1 MSTPTNGPAAPGTTP
16 DQASGDAPTTPVS
29 RAGTV
34 PLTETTRGTDP
45 APGTAVAVTDS
56 PAGSPAGSLAD
67 DEETAERGR
76 LDVALSVVRK
86 IAEYAADHTAGSVRT
101 HRRLAGLDLGESG
114 TSAKVSGYG
123 EQVDLRLEVPLA
135 YPARITESAAAVRD
149 HVRERVQALT
159 PYRVR
164 SLDIGVSALT
174 DPAARAIPRAP
185 TSRTE

>member
-1 MSTPTNGPAAPGTTP
+1 MSTPT
-16 DQASGDAPTTPVS
+16 DAPDDVGSTIAATTPV
-29 RAGTV
+29 AV
-34 PLTETTRGTDP
+34 PD
-45 APGTAVAVTDS
+45 V
-56 PAGSPAGSLAD
+56 AD
-67 DEETAERGR
+67 DDEPAERGR

-86 IAEYAADHTAGSVRT
+86 IAEYAADQTPGTVRT
-101 HRRLAGLDLGESG
+101 QRRLAGLDLGEAG
-114 TSAKVSGYG
+114 TSARVSGYG

-174 DPAARAIPRAP
+174 DPAVRTSSSRTP

>member
-1 MSTPTNGPAAPGTTP
+1 MSSPT
-16 DQASGDAPTTPVS
+16 DV
-29 RAGTV
+29 TV
-34 PLTETTRGTDP
+34 PTGVPVPASADET
-45 APGTAVAVTDS
+45 
-56 PAGSPAGSLAD
+56 
-67 DEETAERGR
+67 DEVAERGR

-86 IAEYAADHTAGSVRT
+86 IAEYAADHTAGTVRT
-101 HRRLAGLDLGESG
+101 QRRLAGLDLGESG

-135 YPARITESAAAVRD
+135 YPARIADSAAAVRD
-149 HVRERVQALT
+149 TARQRVQALT

-174 DPAARAIPRAP
+174 DPALREPASRTP

>member
-1 MSTPTNGPAAPGTTP
+1 MSSPTDAAPATDP
-16 DQASGDAPTTPVS
+16 PADAGATAATTPV
-29 RAGTV
+29 V
-34 PLTETTRGTDP
+34 I
-45 APGTAVAVTDS
+45 PG
-56 PAGSPAGSLAD
+56 D
-67 DEETAERGR
+67 DEAAERGR

-86 IAEYAADHTAGSVRT
+86 IAEYAADHTAGTVRSR
-101 HRRLAGLDLGESG
+101 RRLAGLPLGESG
-114 TSAKVSGYG
+114 ASARVSGYG

-149 HVRERVQALT
+149 HVRDRVQALT

-174 DPAARAIPRAP
+174 DPAARASSTRTP

>member
-1 MSTPTNGPAAPGTTP
+1 MSTPTDGPAAPGATP
-16 DQASGDAPTTPVS
+16 DQAPGDAPTTPVS

-34 PLTETTRGTDP
+34 PLTETTRSTDP
-45 APGTAVAVTDS
+45 APGTAVA
-56 PAGSPAGSLAD
+56 LAD
-67 DEETAERGR
+67 SEEAAERGR

-86 IAEYAADHTAGSVRT
+86 IAEYAADHTAGTVRT
-101 HRRLAGLDLGESG
+101 QRRLAGLDLGESG
-114 TSAKVSGYG
+114 ASAKVSGYG

-135 YPARITESAAAVRD
+135 YPARITDSAAAVRD

-174 DPAARAIPRAP
+174 DPAARATPRTP

>member
-1 MSTPTNGPAAPGTTP
+1 MSTPTDGPAAPGTTP

-29 RAGTV
+29 RTGTV
-34 PLTETTRGTDP
+34 PLTETTRATDP
-45 APGTAVAVTDS
+45 APGTAVALTDS
-56 PAGSPAGSLAD
+56 RAG
-67 DEETAERGR
+67 DEEAAERGR

-86 IAEYAADHTAGSVRT
+86 IAEYAADHTAGTVRT
-101 HRRLAGLDLGESG
+101 QRRLAGLDLGESG
-114 TSAKVSGYG
+114 ASAKVSGYG

-174 DPAARAIPRAP
+174 DPAARAIPRTP

>member
-1 MSTPTNGPAAPGTTP
+1 M
-16 DQASGDAPTTPVS
+16 S

-45 APGTAVAVTDS
+45 APGTARR
-56 PAGSPAGSLAD
+56 PFAD
-67 DEETAERGR
+67 DEEAAERGR

-86 IAEYAADHTAGSVRT
+86 IAEYAADHTAGTVRT

-174 DPAARAIPRAP
+174 DPAARAIPRTP

>member
-1 MSTPTNGPAAPGTTP
+1 MSTPTDGPAAPGATP
-16 DQASGDAPTTPVS
+16 DQAPGDAPTTPVS

-34 PLTETTRGTDP
+34 PLTETTRSTDP
-45 APGTAVAVTDS
+45 APGTAVALPDS
-56 PAGSPAGSLAD
+56 
-67 DEETAERGR
+67 EEAAERGR

-101 HRRLAGLDLGESG
+101 QRRLAGLDLGESG
-114 TSAKVSGYG
+114 ASAKVSGYG

-135 YPARITESAAAVRD
+135 YPAPITESAAAVRD

-164 SLDIGVSALT
+164 TLDIGVSALT
-174 DPAARAIPRAP
+174 DPAARAISRTP

>member
-1 MSTPTNGPAAPGTTP
+1 MSTPTDSTPQATAAPADATTG
-16 DQASGDAPTTPVS
+16 A
-29 RAGTV
+29 TV
-34 PLTETTRGTDP
+34 PAVL
-45 APGTAVAVTDS
+45 PG
-56 PAGSPAGSLAD
+56 D
-67 DEETAERGR
+67 DEVAERGR

-86 IAEYAADHTAGSVRT
+86 IAEYAADHTAGTVRT
-101 HRRLAGLDLGESG
+101 QRRLAGLGLGEAG
-114 TSAKVSGYG
+114 ASARVSGYG

-164 SLDIGVSALT
+164 SLDIGVSGLT
-174 DPAARAIPRAP
+174 DPALRAPATRTP

>member
-1 MSTPTNGPAAPGTTP
+1 MSTPTDGPAAPGTTP
-16 DQASGDAPTTPVS
+16 DQDSGDAPTTPVS

-34 PLTETTRGTDP
+34 PLTETTRDT
-45 APGTAVAVTDS
+45 PGTAVALSDS
-56 PAGSPAGSLAD
+56 LSDSLAGSLAD
-67 DEETAERGR
+67 SEEAAERGR

-135 YPARITESAAAVRD
+135 YPARIAESAAAVRD

-174 DPAARAIPRAP
+174 DPAARATPRTP